1 MYSMKFKEEGF
12 EVDGCTESSR
22 IMEQVKIFKPDLI
35 FLDLV
40 MGKMDGLEVLK
51 LLKSTVE
58 TKWIPVVMFSNIDNN
73 FDKQQCLQWGASH
86 FLVKVQFNP
95 SELVA
100 YARKVLETL

>member
-12 EVDGCTESSR
+12 EVEGCTEPAR

-58 TKWIPVVMFSNIDNN
+58 TKWIPVVMFSNIDNEI
-73 FDKQQCLQWGASH
+73 DKQQCLQNGASH
-86 FLVKVQFNP
+86 FLVKVKFNP
-95 SELVA
+95 NELVE
-100 YARKVLETL
+100 YARKVLEIL